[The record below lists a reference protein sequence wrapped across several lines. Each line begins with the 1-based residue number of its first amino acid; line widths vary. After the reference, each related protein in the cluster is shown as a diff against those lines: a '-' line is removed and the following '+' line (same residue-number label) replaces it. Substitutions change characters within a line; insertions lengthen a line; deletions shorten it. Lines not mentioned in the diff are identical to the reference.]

1 MFCKIPHT
9 LALTAYRQS
18 KFAAL
23 VAFICVVGARS
34 ASAELVSHWKGE
46 NNALDS
52 VGANH
57 GTVHGTVNYV
67 PGVEGSAFLFPDDGY
82 IDFGNPT
89 LDGSGIVSG
98 FTFAAWYRFDG
109 ADAPPFGGPGAIA
122 EYGSSVDGGFRIAQ
136 GGSNHIW
143 FSLTT
148 IDGQMNLKTDQ
159 FITGTPFW
167 FLGEVYHLAATYDAA
182 SHTMALYQNGVLV
195 ESKSD
200 LDPAYRLGSS
210 QFATFEMGRHSE
222 TDARFEGM
230 LDDVRLYN
238 HALSASEIAALV
250 PEPSGLVTS
259 GILAV
264 LTICFAR
271 RKLA

>member
-1 MFCKIPHT
+1 MLCKIART
-9 LALTAYRQS
+9 LALTAYQHF

-23 VAFICVVGARS
+23 VAVIGVAGARS

-82 IDFGNPT
+82 IDFGNPM
-89 LDGSGIVSG
+89 LDSSGSVSG

-122 EYGSSVDGGFRIAQ
+122 EYGSSVDGGFRISQ

-143 FSLTT
+143 FTVTT
-148 IDGQMNLKTDQ
+148 IDEQMNPKTNG
-159 FITGTPFW
+159 FITGLPFW

-182 SHTMALYQNGVLV
+182 SHTMSLYQNGVLV
-195 ESKSD
+195 ESRND
-200 LDPAYRLGSS
+200 LDPNSVLGNS
-210 QFATFEMGRHSE
+210 QLATLEMGRHSE

-230 LDDVRLYN
+230 LDDIRLYN

-250 PEPSGLVTS
+250 PEPTGISALGVFA
-259 GILAV
+259 ILA
-264 LTICFAR
+264 ISSAR
-271 RKLA
+271 RKKA